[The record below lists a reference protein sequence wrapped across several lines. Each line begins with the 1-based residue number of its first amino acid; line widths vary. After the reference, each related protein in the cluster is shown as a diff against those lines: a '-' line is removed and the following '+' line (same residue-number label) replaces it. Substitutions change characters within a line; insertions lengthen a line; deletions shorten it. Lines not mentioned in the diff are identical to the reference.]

1 MVSTSK
7 ILTVSYGTFSCT
19 LEGFDDSFDTM
30 KAIAEYFRD
39 LAADDRYFGAE
50 PPTPDA
56 EMLARIA
63 EREISRRVEA
73 RDDEGRIH
81 LRAAQAEQA
90 EAAAQPA
97 PQLTSQTPSA
107 PAAEPTPAPAPAP
120 AAAMETPA
128 PVAPVAPAPEPF
140 TAAQPTPEYEAEPIA
155 STPRDMDRAAPAEAE
170 SVADKLRRIRAV
182 ASPQSVAFAETYN
195 EDEHAQDFMQSAAP
209 EAEAEAAPESV
220 APAAETLAKT
230 VAAPAPVEE
239 ISEAFAEDTAEETAD
254 DTAEDLTDETPVD
267 VTEDV
272 LAALAA
278 DDSAEEAAE
287 LYDDEDEDE
296 DALYSSGAEAEDT
309 LAQLMADAASQDD
322 ITAAE
327 DSAAEDSAEEDSVE
341 LGDSLAS
348 LLADD
353 KAEEAADDAETLED
367 VSPVRVVKVKRSE
380 FDSVFEDAEEVTTDE
395 TAEDN
400 AADNAEDSVEALDPD
415 AEAELLRELAAVEA
429 EFNGHDESADAL
441 AMDDLE
447 GDFEDDLD
455 DEDTAEAASADADA
469 EDETAEDAAEDDSAE
484 VSENDIST
492 PRPSRLAAQAD
503 TAETDRMFREADT
516 QLDDSEGSK
525 RRSAIQHLRAAVAAT
540 KAEKS
545 AGIDITPR
553 TDAAP
558 YHMDLEQAVRPRR
571 PRADGEARTD
581 RPEVSRPAPLRLV
594 AEQRV
599 DTPSEPVRPRRV
611 SQAELVSDTLDGPVP
626 STDGGFADY
635 AEKVGADNLTELL
648 EAAAAYISDVEGRE
662 QFSRPMLMHKLREV
676 DDSGFSR
683 EDGLRSFGQ
692 LLRQGKLQKVKGGR
706 FTVTDVTDFRRAG

>member
-128 PVAPVAPAPEPF
+128 PVAPIAPAPEPF
-140 TAAQPTPEYEAEPIA
+140 TAAQPTPEYEAEPVT

-220 APAAETLAKT
+220 APAAE
-230 VAAPAPVEE
+230 PVEE
-239 ISEAFAEDTAEETAD
+239 ISDAFAEDTAEETAD
-254 DTAEDLTDETPVD
+254 DAAEDLADETPVD

-278 DDSAEEAAE
+278 EDSAEKAAE

-327 DSAAEDSAEEDSVE
+327 VSAAEDSANEDSAEEDSVE

-353 KAEEAADDAETLED
+353 KAEEATDDDAETLED

-380 FDSVFEDAEEVTTDE
+380 FDSVFEDAEEVATDE

-400 AADNAEDSVEALDPD
+400 AADNAEDSAEALDPD

-441 AMDDLE
+441 AMDDL
-447 GDFEDDLD
+447 DDDLEDDLD
-455 DEDTAEAASADADA
+455 DEDTAEAASAEVEAA
-469 EDETAEDAAEDDSAE
+469 EDEAE
-484 VSENDIST
+484 VVRENDIAT
-492 PRPSRLAAQAD
+492 ARPSRLAAQAD

>member
-1 MVSTSK
+1 
-7 ILTVSYGTFSCT
+7 
-19 LEGFDDSFDTM
+19 M

-140 TAAQPTPEYEAEPIA
+140 TAAQPTPEYEAEPVA

-209 EAEAEAAPESV
+209 EAEPEAAPESV
-220 APAAETLAKT
+220 APAAET

-239 ISEAFAEDTAEETAD
+239 IAEAFAEVTAEENSD
-254 DTAEDLTDETPVD
+254 DTAEDLSDETPVD

-278 DDSAEEAAE
+278 EDSAEKAAE

-296 DALYSSGAEAEDT
+296 DALYTSGAEAEDT

-327 DSAAEDSAEEDSVE
+327 DSAAEDSTAEDSTDADSAEDASVE

-353 KAEEAADDAETLED
+353 KAEDDDAETLED

-441 AMDDLE
+441 AMDDL
-447 GDFEDDLD
+447 DDDLEDDLD
-455 DEDTAEAASADADA
+455 DEDTAEAADAAA
-469 EDETAEDAAEDDSAE
+469 EVETAEDAAEDDSAE

>member
-140 TAAQPTPEYEAEPIA
+140 TAAQPTPEYEAEPVA

-209 EAEAEAAPESV
+209 EAEADAAPESV
-220 APAAETLAKT
+220 APAAEPAVET
-230 VAAPAPVEE
+230 VAEPETAGE
-239 ISEAFAEDTAEETAD
+239 ISEAFADEA
-254 DTAEDLTDETPVD
+254 AEDLADETPVD

-278 DDSAEEAAE
+278 EDSADKAAE
-287 LYDDEDEDE
+287 LYDDADEDE
-296 DALYSSGAEAEDT
+296 DALYSAGAEAEDT

-322 ITAAE
+322 NTAAE
-327 DSAAEDSAEEDSVE
+327 DSAGEDSADADSAEDASVE

-353 KAEEAADDAETLED
+353 KAEEAADDDAETLED

-380 FDSVFEDAEEVTTDE
+380 FDSVFEDAEEVATDE

-400 AADNAEDSVEALDPD
+400 AEDSAEDLDPD

-441 AMDDLE
+441 AMDDLDGDLEE
-447 GDFEDDLD
+447 GLD
-455 DEDTAEAASADADA
+455 DEDTAEAASADA
-469 EDETAEDAAEDDSAE
+469 EDDSAE
-484 VSENDIST
+484 VSENDIAA

>member
-120 AAAMETPA
+120 AAAMEPPA

-140 TAAQPTPEYEAEPIA
+140 TAAQPTPEYEAEPVA

-220 APAAETLAKT
+220 APAVET
-230 VAAPAPVEE
+230 VAEPETTGE
-239 ISEAFAEDTAEETAD
+239 ISEAFAEDTAE
-254 DTAEDLTDETPVD
+254 DLADETPVD

-278 DDSAEEAAE
+278 EDSADKAAE
-287 LYDDEDEDE
+287 LYEDEDE

-327 DSAAEDSAEEDSVE
+327 VSAGEDSANEDSVE

-353 KAEEAADDAETLED
+353 KAEEAADDDAETLED

-380 FDSVFEDAEEVTTDE
+380 FDSVFEDAEEVATDE
-395 TAEDN
+395 TPEDSAEHS
-400 AADNAEDSVEALDPD
+400 AEDSAEALDPD

-441 AMDDLE
+441 AMDDLD
-447 GDFEDDLD
+447 GDLEDDLD
-455 DEDTAEAASADADA
+455 DEDTAEAAHADA
-469 EDETAEDAAEDDSAE
+469 EDETAEDEAEDNSAE
-484 VSENDIST
+484 ASENDIAT

>member
-90 EAAAQPA
+90 EAAAQTA

-120 AAAMETPA
+120 AAAMEPPA

-140 TAAQPTPEYEAEPIA
+140 TAAQPTPEYEAEPVA
-155 STPRDMDRAAPAEAE
+155 STPRDMDRAAPPEAE

-220 APAAETLAKT
+220 APAAEPAVET
-230 VAAPAPVEE
+230 VAEPETAGE
-239 ISEAFAEDTAEETAD
+239 ISDAFAD
-254 DTAEDLTDETPVD
+254 DTAEDLADETPVD

-278 DDSAEEAAE
+278 EDSTDKAAE
-287 LYDDEDEDE
+287 LYDDEDEVD
-296 DALYSSGAEAEDT
+296 DALYTSGAEAEDT

-322 ITAAE
+322 NTAAE
-327 DSAAEDSAEEDSVE
+327 VSAAEDSANEDSAEDANVE

-353 KAEEAADDAETLED
+353 KAEEAADDAAETLED

-380 FDSVFEDAEEVTTDE
+380 FDSVFEDAEEVATDE

-400 AADNAEDSVEALDPD
+400 AEDSAESLDPD

-441 AMDDLE
+441 AMDDL
-447 GDFEDDLD
+447 DDDLEDDLD
-455 DEDTAEAASADADA
+455 DEDTAEAASAGDDVAAD
-469 EDETAEDAAEDDSAE
+469 EAAEDDSAE
-484 VSENDIST
+484 ISENDIAA

-540 KAEKS
+540 KAEKK

>member
-1 MVSTSK
+1 
-7 ILTVSYGTFSCT
+7 
-19 LEGFDDSFDTM
+19 M

-107 PAAEPTPAPAPAP
+107 PAAKPTPAPAPAP

-140 TAAQPTPEYEAEPIA
+140 TAAQPTPEYEAEPVA

-220 APAAETLAKT
+220 APAAET
-230 VAAPAPVEE
+230 VAEPETTGE
-239 ISEAFAEDTAEETAD
+239 ITEAFAD
-254 DTAEDLTDETPVD
+254 DTAEDLADETPVD

-278 DDSAEEAAE
+278 EDSADKAAE
-287 LYDDEDEDE
+287 VYDDEDEDE
-296 DALYSSGAEAEDT
+296 DALYTSGAEAEDT

-327 DSAAEDSAEEDSVE
+327 DSAAEDSANEDSAEDASVE

-353 KAEEAADDAETLED
+353 KAEEAADDDAETLED

-380 FDSVFEDAEEVTTDE
+380 FDSVFEDAEEVATDE
-395 TAEDN
+395 TAEDS
-400 AADNAEDSVEALDPD
+400 AEALDPD

-441 AMDDLE
+441 AMDDL
-447 GDFEDDLD
+447 DDDLEDDLD
-455 DEDTAEAASADADA
+455 DEDTAEAASADA
-469 EDETAEDAAEDDSAE
+469 EDETAEDEAEDDSAE
-484 VSENDIST
+484 VSENDIAT

-676 DDSGFSR
+676 
-683 EDGLRSFGQ
+683 
-692 LLRQGKLQKVKGGR
+692 
-706 FTVTDVTDFRRAG
+706 

>member
-97 PQLTSQTPSA
+97 PQLTSQTPYA

-128 PVAPVAPAPEPF
+128 PVAPVAPAPELF
-140 TAAQPTPEYEAEPIA
+140 TAAQPTPEYEAEPVA

-209 EAEAEAAPESV
+209 EAEPEAAPES
-220 APAAETLAKT
+220 
-230 VAAPAPVEE
+230 AAPAVEPAVETVAEPETTGE
-239 ISEAFAEDTAEETAD
+239 ITEAFAD
-254 DTAEDLTDETPVD
+254 DTAEDLADATPVD

-278 DDSAEEAAE
+278 KDSADKAAE
-287 LYDDEDEDE
+287 LYDDEDE

-322 ITAAE
+322 ITAAAE

-353 KAEEAADDAETLED
+353 KAEDDDSETLED

-380 FDSVFEDAEEVTTDE
+380 FDSVFEDAEEVATDE

-400 AADNAEDSVEALDPD
+400 AEDSAEALDPD

-441 AMDDLE
+441 AMDDL
-447 GDFEDDLD
+447 DDDLD
-455 DEDTAEAASADADA
+455 DEDTAEAPSADADA
-469 EDETAEDAAEDDSAE
+469 EDEAAEDEAEDDSAE
-484 VSENDIST
+484 VNENDIAT

-503 TAETDRMFREADT
+503 TAETDRMFREANS

-545 AGIDITPR
+545 AGVDITPR

-571 PRADGEARTD
+571 PRAEGEARTG
-581 RPEVSRPAPLRLV
+581 RPDVTRPAPLRLV

-676 DDSGFSR
+676 DETGFSR

>member
-107 PAAEPTPAPAPAP
+107 PAVEPTPAPAPAP

-140 TAAQPTPEYEAEPIA
+140 TAAQPTPEYEAEPVA

-220 APAAETLAKT
+220 APA
-230 VAAPAPVEE
+230 PAPVEE
-239 ISEAFAEDTAEETAD
+239 ISEAFAEETAEETAD
-254 DTAEDLTDETPVD
+254 DAAEDLADETPVD

-272 LAALAA
+272 LAALTAE
-278 DDSAEEAAE
+278 DSADKAAE

-296 DALYSSGAEAEDT
+296 DALYTSGAEAEDT

-327 DSAAEDSAEEDSVE
+327 DSAAEDSTDADSAEDASVE

-353 KAEEAADDAETLED
+353 KAEDDDAETLED

-380 FDSVFEDAEEVTTDE
+380 FDSVFEDAEEVATDE

-400 AADNAEDSVEALDPD
+400 AEDSAEALDPD

-441 AMDDLE
+441 AMDDLD
-447 GDFEDDLD
+447 GDLEDDLD
-455 DEDTAEAASADADA
+455 DEDTAEAARAAA
-469 EDETAEDAAEDDSAE
+469 EDETAEDEAEDDSAE
-484 VSENDIST
+484 VSENDIAA

-540 KAEKS
+540 KAEKK

>member
-140 TAAQPTPEYEAEPIA
+140 TAAQPTPEYEAEPVA
-155 STPRDMDRAAPAEAE
+155 STPRDIDRAAPAEAE

-209 EAEAEAAPESV
+209 EAEVDAAPESV
-220 APAAETLAKT
+220 APAAETVAET
-230 VAAPAPVEE
+230 VAEPETAGE
-239 ISEAFAEDTAEETAD
+239 ISEAFAEDTAE
-254 DTAEDLTDETPVD
+254 DLADETPVD

-278 DDSAEEAAE
+278 EDSAEKAAE
-287 LYDDEDEDE
+287 LYDEEGE
-296 DALYSSGAEAEDT
+296 DALYTSGAEAEDT

-327 DSAAEDSAEEDSVE
+327 DSAAGDSAEEDSVE

-353 KAEEAADDAETLED
+353 KADEAADDAAETLED

-380 FDSVFEDAEEVTTDE
+380 FDSVFEDAEEVATDE

-400 AADNAEDSVEALDPD
+400 AEDSAEDLDPD

-441 AMDDLE
+441 AMDDL
-447 GDFEDDLD
+447 DDDLEDDLD
-455 DEDTAEAASADADA
+455 DEDTAEAASAAA
-469 EDETAEDAAEDDSAE
+469 EDETAEDEAQD
-484 VSENDIST
+484 VSENDIAA

>member
-107 PAAEPTPAPAPAP
+107 PAAKPTPAPAPAP

-140 TAAQPTPEYEAEPIA
+140 TAAQPTPEYEAEPVA

-220 APAAETLAKT
+220 APAAET
-230 VAAPAPVEE
+230 VAEPETTGE
-239 ISEAFAEDTAEETAD
+239 ITEAFAD
-254 DTAEDLTDETPVD
+254 DTAEDLADETPVD

-278 DDSAEEAAE
+278 EDSADKAAE
-287 LYDDEDEDE
+287 VYDDEDEDE
-296 DALYSSGAEAEDT
+296 DALYTSGAEAEDT

-327 DSAAEDSAEEDSVE
+327 DSAAEDSANEDSAEDASVE

-353 KAEEAADDAETLED
+353 KAEDDDAETLED

-380 FDSVFEDAEEVTTDE
+380 FDSVFEDAEEVATDE
-395 TAEDN
+395 TAED
-400 AADNAEDSVEALDPD
+400 STEALDPD

-441 AMDDLE
+441 AMDDL
-447 GDFEDDLD
+447 DDDLEDDLD
-455 DEDTAEAASADADA
+455 DEDTAEAARADD
-469 EDETAEDAAEDDSAE
+469 DETAEDEAQDVSEDDIAA
-484 VSENDIST
+484 

>member
-107 PAAEPTPAPAPAP
+107 PAVEPTPAPAPAP

-140 TAAQPTPEYEAEPIA
+140 TAAQPTPDYEAEPVT
-155 STPRDMDRAAPAEAE
+155 STPRDIDRAAPAEAE

-195 EDEHAQDFMQSAAP
+195 EDEHAQDFMQSTAP
-209 EAEAEAAPESV
+209 EAEPEAAPESV
-220 APAAETLAKT
+220 TPAAETVAET
-230 VAAPAPVEE
+230 VAEPETAGE
-239 ISEAFAEDTAEETAD
+239 ISEAFAD
-254 DTAEDLTDETPVD
+254 DTAEDLADETPVD

-278 DDSAEEAAE
+278 DDSAEKAAE
-287 LYDDEDEDE
+287 LYDDEDED
-296 DALYSSGAEAEDT
+296 ALYTSGAEAEDT

-327 DSAAEDSAEEDSVE
+327 DNAAEDSAEEDSAE

-353 KAEEAADDAETLED
+353 KAEEAADDDAETLED

-380 FDSVFEDAEEVTTDE
+380 FDSVFEDAEEVATDE
-395 TAEDN
+395 TAEDS
-400 AADNAEDSVEALDPD
+400 AEALDPD

-441 AMDDLE
+441 AMDDL
-447 GDFEDDLD
+447 DDDLEDDLD
-455 DEDTAEAASADADA
+455 DEDTAEAARADD
-469 EDETAEDAAEDDSAE
+469 DETAEDEAQDVSEDDIAA
-484 VSENDIST
+484 

>member
-107 PAAEPTPAPAPAP
+107 PAAKPTPAPAPAP

-140 TAAQPTPEYEAEPIA
+140 TAAQPTPEYEAEPVA

-220 APAAETLAKT
+220 APAAET
-230 VAAPAPVEE
+230 VAEPETTGE
-239 ISEAFAEDTAEETAD
+239 ITEAFAD
-254 DTAEDLTDETPVD
+254 DTAEDLADETPVD

-278 DDSAEEAAE
+278 EDSADKAAE
-287 LYDDEDEDE
+287 VYDDEDEDE
-296 DALYSSGAEAEDT
+296 DALYTSGAEAEDT

-327 DSAAEDSAEEDSVE
+327 DSAAEDSANEDSAEDASVE

-353 KAEEAADDAETLED
+353 KAEEAAADAAETLED

-380 FDSVFEDAEEVTTDE
+380 FDSVFEDAEEVATDE
-395 TAEDN
+395 TAED
-400 AADNAEDSVEALDPD
+400 STEALDPD

-441 AMDDLE
+441 AMDDL
-447 GDFEDDLD
+447 DDDLEDDLD
-455 DEDTAEAASADADA
+455 DEDTAEAARADD
-469 EDETAEDAAEDDSAE
+469 DETAEDEAQDVSEDDIAA
-484 VSENDIST
+484 

>member
-140 TAAQPTPEYEAEPIA
+140 TAAQPTPEYEAEPVA
-155 STPRDMDRAAPAEAE
+155 STPRDIDRAAPAEAE

-220 APAAETLAKT
+220 APAAEPAVET
-230 VAAPAPVEE
+230 VAEPETTGE
-239 ISEAFAEDTAEETAD
+239 ISEAFAD
-254 DTAEDLTDETPVD
+254 DAAEDLADETPVD

-278 DDSAEEAAE
+278 EDSADKAAE
-287 LYDDEDEDE
+287 LYDDADEDE
-296 DALYSSGAEAEDT
+296 DALYTSGAEAEDT

-327 DSAAEDSAEEDSVE
+327 VSAAEDSADADSAEEDSVE

-353 KAEEAADDAETLED
+353 KAEETTDDDAETLED

-380 FDSVFEDAEEVTTDE
+380 FDSVFEDAEEVATDE
-395 TAEDN
+395 TAED
-400 AADNAEDSVEALDPD
+400 STEALDPD

-441 AMDDLE
+441 AMDDL
-447 GDFEDDLD
+447 DDVLEDDLD

-469 EDETAEDAAEDDSAE
+469 EDETAEDEAEDNSAE
-484 VSENDIST
+484 VSENDIAA